1 MFTTYKNINELENA
15 YDEERK
21 QLNDAFNQI
30 DELRQQTR
38 KKCEQMYDHF
48 LYLKHKMNY
57 SEDAMIRMT
66 RIIESFDRETNQR
79 IRHHEM
85 KLEDYKDELRR
96 EYLKQSDRI
105 EGDE

>member
-30 DELRQQTR
+30 DELRHQTR
-38 KKCEQMYDHF
+38 KKCGKCMIISYIS
-48 LYLKHKMNY
+48 KHKMNY

-66 RIIESFDRETNQR
+66 RINNLSIEKR
-79 IRHHEM
+79 INV
-85 KLEDYKDELRR
+85 
-96 EYLKQSDRI
+96 SDI
-105 EGDE
+105 TK

>member
-30 DELRQQTR
+30 DKVRHQTR

-66 RIIESFDRETNQR
+66 RIMR
-79 IRHHEM
+79 I
-85 KLEDYKDELRR
+85 LDEKRINV
-96 EYLKQSDRI
+96 SDI
-105 EGDE
+105 TK

>member
-1 MFTTYKNINELENA
+1 M
-15 YDEERK
+15 
-21 QLNDAFNQI
+21 NDAFNQI
-30 DELRQQTR
+30 DELRHQTR

-66 RIIESFDRETNQR
+66 RIIESFDRETNER

>member
-21 QLNDAFNQI
+21 QLNHAFNQL
-30 DELRQQTR
+30 DELRHQTR
-38 KKCEQMYDHF
+38 RKCEQMYDHF

-85 KLEDYKDELRR
+85 KLEDYKDDLRR

>member
-1 MFTTYKNINELENA
+1 
-15 YDEERK
+15 
-21 QLNDAFNQI
+21 
-30 DELRQQTR
+30 
-38 KKCEQMYDHF
+38 
-48 LYLKHKMNY
+48 MNY

-66 RIIESFDRETNQR
+66 RIRTFYRETNQR

>member
-21 QLNDAFNQI
+21 QLN
-30 DELRQQTR
+30 
-38 KKCEQMYDHF
+38 DHF

>member
-21 QLNDAFNQI
+21 QLNDAFNQL
-30 DELRQQTR
+30 DELRHQTR
-38 KKCEQMYDHF
+38 RKCEQMYDHF

-66 RIIESFDRETNQR
+66 RIIDLSIEKR
-79 IRHHEM
+79 INV
-85 KLEDYKDELRR
+85 
-96 EYLKQSDRI
+96 SDI
-105 EGDE
+105 TK